1 MMKNDR
7 PRRLP
12 DLPQAHVC
20 VTRGCCER
28 CYGRHRR
35 AVARGKKTWAEL
47 EAAGLTLPVQPPGK
61 GWRKWSLGAGE
72 R

>member
-1 MMKNDR
+1 MTDPVVCLTCRKR
-7 PRRLP
+7 
-12 DLPQAHVC
+12 VC